1 MRLVNTEQKDKILYK
16 ILGEEI
22 GDLIFSKLKNDISNI
37 DNLSNKEMLKIVYPL
52 CNLIDS
58 NETFNYY
65 KLNEIN
71 LSNIKSLWNDF
82 LKEFK
87 INYFKTRY
95 IEKNKIILDYRQNE
109 FGHYWVDLEKI
120 FCVESMIRMEDCGR
134 VNYGHTT
141 LELREQTTTSNV
153 SHMII
158 VYETETGNI
167 RQVKGKSSLKPD
179 TSKWEYFYRFLIETN
194 YKINEYVPT
203 YKPETDLTIPQLT
216 LTQKTS
222 IYNKHPT
229 LNKLKHI
236 KII

>member
-1 MRLVNTEQKDKILYK
+1 MQSINPKKIEKILFK
-16 ILGEEI
+16 ILGKEN
-22 GDLIFSKLKNDISNI
+22 GNLVFLKLKNDIP
-37 DNLSNKEMLKIVYPL
+37 DLLDEQNKHILKIVYPL
-52 CNLIDS
+52 CNFIDS
-58 NETFNYY
+58 NDTFNYQ

-71 LSNIKSLWNDF
+71 LNNIKSLWDDF

-87 INYFKTRY
+87 INYSKTQY
-95 IEKNKIILDYRQNE
+95 IEKNKIILDYRENQI
-109 FGHYWVDLEKI
+109 GHYWVDLEKL
-120 FCVESMIRMEDCGR
+120 FCIESMIRMEDCGR

-167 RQVKGKSSLKPD
+167 RQVKGKSSSTPNI
-179 TSKWEYFYRFLIETN
+179 TKWEYFYRFLIETD

-203 YKPETDLTIPQLT
+203 YKPETDLTVSQLT

-222 IYNKHPT
+222 IYNKHST
-229 LNKLKHI
+229 LNKTKQI